1 MLSQYVKR
9 SPFTPKKAPV
19 PPKRLQRLPPTRSL
33 QRSAADAK
41 THPSGNFFLPAMATR
56 DAAHAE
62 QLLAVFCGRLCDWGL
77 ETYAPASPEARL
89 LQDLQA
95 LNIVLQSS
103 AQTRHVN
110 SCDNEIKTHASSV
123 LDLTRDA
130 MNAKDYVH
138 GLRLS
143 FEVNQHIYDIV
154 EVIQCLHSAAMSTLL
169 GLYLN
174 S

>member
-1 MLSQYVKR
+1 M
-9 SPFTPKKAPV
+9 
-19 PPKRLQRLPPTRSL
+19 
-33 QRSAADAK
+33 
-41 THPSGNFFLPAMATR
+41 
-56 DAAHAE
+56 
-62 QLLAVFCGRLCDWGL
+62 
-77 ETYAPASPEARL
+77 
-89 LQDLQA
+89 
-95 LNIVLQSS
+95 NI
-103 AQTRHVN
+103 
-110 SCDNEIKTHASSV
+110 CDNETKNHVLSV

-143 FEVNQHIYDIV
+143 FEVNQHIYDII